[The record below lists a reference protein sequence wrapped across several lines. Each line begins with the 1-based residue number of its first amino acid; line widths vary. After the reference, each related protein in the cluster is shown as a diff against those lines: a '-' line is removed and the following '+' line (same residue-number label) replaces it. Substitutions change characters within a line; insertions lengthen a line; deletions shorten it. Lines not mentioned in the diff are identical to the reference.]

1 MKVFYSRVSSTDGS
15 QNPERQLQNLEG
27 FDYVLVDQ
35 CSGTIPLYERPKGSQ
50 IKKLIDQG
58 NLTHLEV
65 HDFTRLGRST
75 LDCLSVYK
83 ELTEK
88 DIRIVSRNP
97 YIRNIDDNG
106 KPDSFSECLL
116 SLVVVL
122 GQYERSLLLERQRE
136 GINLRKE
143 KGLYSGRQIGTIET
157 PEKFMS
163 KPKNKKILSYLN
175 KGYSYNEISSI
186 IPCSK
191 STIVRV
197 KKISELTINT
207 QMSPIYMSD
216 IMR

>member
-50 IKKLIDQG
+50 IKKLIDEG
-58 NLTHLEV
+58 KLTHLEC

-83 ELTEK
+83 ELTERSIK
-88 DIRIVSRNP
+88 VVSRNP

-116 SLVVVL
+116 SLIVIL
-122 GQYERSLLLERQRE
+122 GSYERSLLLERQRE

-175 KGYSYNEISSI
+175 KGYSYNDISSI

-191 STIVRV
+191 TTIVRV
-197 KKISELTINT
+197 KKMAELVNNN
-207 QMSPIYMSD
+207 
-216 IMR
+216 

>member
-1 MKVFYSRVSSTDGS
+1 MKVFYSRVSTSE
-15 QNPERQLQNLEG
+15 QNPERQLQNIEG
-27 FDYVLVDQ
+27 FDYIMVDK
-35 CSGTIPLYERPKGSQ
+35 CSGVLKLYERPKGSQ
-50 IKKLIDQG
+50 IKKLIDEG
-58 NLTHLEV
+58 KLTHLEI

-75 LDCLSVYK
+75 MDCLSVYR

-88 DIRIVSRNP
+88 GIRIVSRNP

-116 SLVVVL
+116 SLIVVL
-122 GQYERSLLLERQRE
+122 GSYERSLMLERQRE
-136 GINLRKE
+136 MINIRKE
-143 KGLYSGRQIGTIET
+143 KGLYTGRQIGTIET

-191 STIVRV
+191 STIGRV
-197 KKISELTINT
+197 KKISELIKK
-207 QMSPIYMSD
+207 
-216 IMR
+216 

>member
-1 MKVFYSRVSSTDGS
+1 MKVFYSRVSSSDGS

-27 FDYVLVDQ
+27 FNHVLVDR
-35 CSGTIPLYERPKGSQ
+35 CSGTIPLYKRPNGSQ
-50 IKKLIDQG
+50 IKKLIDEG
-58 NLTHLEV
+58 KLTHLEV

-88 DIRIVSRNP
+88 GIRIVSRNP

-122 GQYERSLLLERQRE
+122 GTYERSLLIERQRE

-143 KGLYSGRQIGTIET
+143 KGMYSGRQIGTKET

-163 KPKNKKILSYLN
+163 KLKNKKILSYLN

-197 KKISELTINT
+197 KKISELTTNT
-207 QMSPIYMSD
+207 
-216 IMR
+216 

>member
-50 IKKLIDQG
+50 IKKLIDEG
-58 NLTHLEV
+58 KLEHLEV

-122 GQYERSLLLERQRE
+122 GTYERSLLLERQRE

-163 KPKNKKILSYLN
+163 KPKTKKILSYLN

-191 STIVRV
+191 TTIVRV
-197 KKISELTINT
+197 KKMSEMVSGQPHN
-207 QMSPIYMSD
+207 
-216 IMR
+216 

>member
-1 MKVFYSRVSSTDGS
+1 MKVFYSRTSTIE

-27 FDYVLVDQ
+27 FDYVFVDQ

-58 NLTHLEV
+58 KLVHLEL
-65 HDFTRLGRST
+65 HDITRLGRST

-88 DIRIVSRNP
+88 GIRIVSRNP

-106 KPDSFSECLL
+106 KPDSFSECLI
-116 SLVVVL
+116 SLIVTL
-122 GQYERSLLLERQRE
+122 GTYERQLTLERQKE
-136 GINLRKE
+136 GIKIRKE
-143 KGLYSGRQIGTIET
+143 KGLYTGRQIGTIET
-157 PEKFMS
+157 PEKFIS

-175 KGYSYNEISSI
+175 KGYSYNDISSI

-191 STIVRV
+191 TTIVRV
-197 KKISELTINT
+197 KKLS
-207 QMSPIYMSD
+207 QMVLN
-216 IMR
+216 

>member
-50 IKKLIDQG
+50 IKKLIDEG
-58 NLTHLEV
+58 SLTHLEC

-75 LDCLSVYK
+75 LDCLSVYR
-83 ELTEK
+83 ELTERS
-88 DIRIVSRNP
+88 IRVVSRNP
-97 YIRNIDDNG
+97 NIRNIDDNG
-106 KPDSFSECLL
+106 NPDPFSECLL
-116 SLVVVL
+116 SLIVVL

-136 GINLRKE
+136 GINIRKE
-143 KGLYSGRQIGTIET
+143 KGLYIGRQIGTTET
-157 PEKFMS
+157 PEKIIS
-163 KPKNKKILSYLN
+163 KPKNKKILLYLN

-207 QMSPIYMSD
+207 
-216 IMR
+216 

>member
-50 IKKLIDQG
+50 IKKLIDEG
-58 NLTHLEV
+58 KLTHLEC

-83 ELTEK
+83 ELTERSIK
-88 DIRIVSRNP
+88 VVSRNP

-116 SLVVVL
+116 SLIVIL
-122 GQYERSLLLERQRE
+122 GSYERSLLLERQRE

-175 KGYSYNEISSI
+175 KGYSYNDISSI

-191 STIVRV
+191 TTIVRV
-197 KKISELTINT
+197 KKMAELVNNNN
-207 QMSPIYMSD
+207 
-216 IMR
+216 

>member
-1 MKVFYSRVSSTDGS
+1 MKVFYSRVSSSDGS

-58 NLTHLEV
+58 SLTHLEC

-83 ELTEK
+83 DLTERSIK
-88 DIRIVSRNP
+88 VVSRNP

-122 GQYERSLLLERQRE
+122 GTYERSLLLERQRE
-136 GINLRKE
+136 GINIRKE

-163 KPKNKKILSYLN
+163 KPKTKKILSYLN

-191 STIVRV
+191 TTIVRV
-197 KKISELTINT
+197 KKMSEMVSGQPHN
-207 QMSPIYMSD
+207 
-216 IMR
+216 

>member
-50 IKKLIDQG
+50 IKKLIDE
-58 NLTHLEV
+58 NKLTHLEC

-75 LDCLSVYK
+75 MDCLSVYK
-83 ELTEK
+83 ELTERSIK
-88 DIRIVSRNP
+88 VVSRNP

-116 SLVVVL
+116 SLIVVL
-122 GQYERSLLLERQRE
+122 GSYERSLLLERQRE

-175 KGYSYNEISSI
+175 KGYSYNDISSI

-191 STIVRV
+191 TTIVRV
-197 KKISELTINT
+197 KKMSELVN
-207 QMSPIYMSD
+207 SNN
-216 IMR
+216 

>member
-27 FDYVLVDQ
+27 FNHILIDR
-35 CSGTIPLYERPKGSQ
+35 CSGTIPLYNRPNGSQ
-50 IKKLIDQG
+50 IKKLIDEG
-58 NLTHLEV
+58 KLTHLEV

-88 DIRIVSRNP
+88 GIRIVSRNP

-122 GQYERSLLLERQRE
+122 GTYERSLLLERQRE

-175 KGYSYNEISSI
+175 KGYSYNDISSI

-197 KKISELTINT
+197 KKMSEMVNG
-207 QMSPIYMSD
+207 QPHN
-216 IMR
+216 

>member
-1 MKVFYSRVSSTDGS
+1 MKVFYSRVSSSDGS

-50 IKKLIDQG
+50 IKKLIDEG
-58 NLTHLEV
+58 KLEHLEV

-122 GQYERSLLLERQRE
+122 GTYERSLLLERQRE

-143 KGLYSGRQIGTIET
+143 KGLYAGRQIGTIET

-163 KPKNKKILSYLN
+163 KPKTKKILSYLN
-175 KGYSYNEISSI
+175 KGYSYNDISSI

-191 STIVRV
+191 TTIVRV
-197 KKISELTINT
+197 KKMSEMVSGQPHN
-207 QMSPIYMSD
+207 
-216 IMR
+216 

>member
-27 FDYVLVDQ
+27 FDYVFIDR
-35 CSGTIPLYERPKGSQ
+35 CSGAIPLYERPKGSQ

-58 NLTHLEV
+58 SLTHLEC

-83 ELTEK
+83 DLTERSIK
-88 DIRIVSRNP
+88 VISRNP

-106 KPDSFSECLL
+106 KPDPFSECLL

-122 GQYERSLLLERQRE
+122 GSYERSLILERQRE

-143 KGLYSGRQIGTIET
+143 KKLYTGRQVGTIES
-157 PEKFMS
+157 PEKFIS

-175 KGYSYNEISSI
+175 KGYSYNDISSI

-197 KKISELTINT
+197 KKISQLVI
-207 QMSPIYMSD
+207 Q
-216 IMR
+216 

>member
-58 NLTHLEV
+58 NLTHLEC

-83 ELTEK
+83 DLTERSIK
-88 DIRIVSRNP
+88 VVSRNP

-163 KPKNKKILSYLN
+163 
-175 KGYSYNEISSI
+175 
-186 IPCSK
+186 
-191 STIVRV
+191 
-197 KKISELTINT
+197 
-207 QMSPIYMSD
+207 
-216 IMR
+216 

>member
-50 IKKLIDQG
+50 IKKLIDEG
-58 NLTHLEV
+58 KLEHLEV

-122 GQYERSLLLERQRE
+122 GQYERSLLLERQKE

-163 KPKNKKILSYLN
+163 KPKTKKILSYLN

-191 STIVRV
+191 TTIVRV
-197 KKISELTINT
+197 KKMSEMVSGQPQN
-207 QMSPIYMSD
+207 
-216 IMR
+216 

>member
-58 NLTHLEV
+58 NLTHLEC

-83 ELTEK
+83 DLTERSIK
-88 DIRIVSRNP
+88 VVSRNP

-106 KPDSFSECLL
+106 RPDSFSECLL

-122 GQYERSLLLERQRE
+122 GQYERSLLLERQKE

-143 KGLYSGRQIGTIET
+143 KGLYAGRQIGTIET

-163 KPKNKKILSYLN
+163 KPKTKKILSYLN

-191 STIVRV
+191 TTIVRV
-197 KKISELTINT
+197 KKMSEMVSGQPHN
-207 QMSPIYMSD
+207 
-216 IMR
+216 

>member
-1 MKVFYSRVSSTDGS
+1 MKVFYSRVSSFDGS

-27 FDYVLVDQ
+27 FNYVLVDK

-50 IKKLIDQG
+50 IKKLIDEG
-58 NLTHLEV
+58 KLTHLEV

-75 LDCLSVYK
+75 MDCLSVYK

-88 DIRIVSRNP
+88 GISIVSRNP

-122 GQYERSLLLERQRE
+122 GSYERSLILERQRE

-143 KGLYSGRQIGTIET
+143 KFLYTGRKINTKET

-207 QMSPIYMSD
+207 
-216 IMR
+216 

>member
-27 FDYVLVDQ
+27 FDYVFIDQ

-50 IKKLIDQG
+50 IKKLIDEG
-58 NLTHLEV
+58 LLTHLEC

-75 LDCLSVYK
+75 LDCLSVYQD
-83 ELTEK
+83 LTERSIK
-88 DIRIVSRNP
+88 VVSRNP

-116 SLVVVL
+116 SLIVGL
-122 GQYERSLLLERQRE
+122 GQYERSLILERQRE
-136 GINLRKE
+136 GIKIRKE
-143 KGLYSGRQIGTIET
+143 KFLYTGRQVGTIET

-163 KPKNKKILSYLN
+163 KPKSKKILSYLN

-191 STIVRV
+191 TTIVRV
-197 KKISELTINT
+197 KKMSELVT
-207 QMSPIYMSD
+207 SPQRS
-216 IMR
+216 

>member
-50 IKKLIDQG
+50 IKKLIDEG
-58 NLTHLEV
+58 KLEHLEV

-163 KPKNKKILSYLN
+163 KPKTKKILSYLN

-191 STIVRV
+191 TTIVRV
-197 KKISELTINT
+197 KKMSEMVSGQPHN
-207 QMSPIYMSD
+207 
-216 IMR
+216 

>member
-1 MKVFYSRVSSTDGS
+1 MKVFYSRTSTTE

-27 FDYVLVDQ
+27 FDYVFVDQ

-58 NLTHLEV
+58 KLVHLEL
-65 HDFTRLGRST
+65 HDITRLGRST

-88 DIRIVSRNP
+88 GIRIVSRNP

-106 KPDSFSECLL
+106 KPDSFSECLI
-116 SLVVVL
+116 SLIITL
-122 GQYERSLLLERQRE
+122 GTYERQLTLERQRE
-136 GINLRKE
+136 GIKIRKE
-143 KGLYSGRQIGTIET
+143 KGLYTGRQVGTIES

-175 KGYSYNEISSI
+175 RGYSYNDISSI

-191 STIVRV
+191 TTIVRV
-197 KKISELTINT
+197 KKLS
-207 QMSPIYMSD
+207 QMV
-216 IMR
+216 

>member
-97 YIRNIDDNG
+97 YIRNIEDNG

-163 KPKNKKILSYLN
+163 KPKTKKILSYLN

-191 STIVRV
+191 TTIVRV
-197 KKISELTINT
+197 KKMSEMVSGQPHN
-207 QMSPIYMSD
+207 
-216 IMR
+216 